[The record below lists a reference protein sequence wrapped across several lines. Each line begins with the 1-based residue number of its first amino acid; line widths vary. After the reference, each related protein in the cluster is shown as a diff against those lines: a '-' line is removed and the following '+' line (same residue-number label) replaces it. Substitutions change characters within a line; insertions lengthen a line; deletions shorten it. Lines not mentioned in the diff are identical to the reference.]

1 MRPSPHPGRTSWTR
15 LLGLLLVCVLLAPAA
30 AAQFRVG
37 IVGGVN
43 ASAFDGTA
51 GADIDGSAGA
61 HVGLFVDVGTAPIA
75 LRVGA
80 TYVSAGTIAAV
91 PIEAE
96 VRPDPRQPDVAVV
109 IGDTLASGFDVTY
122 IALPIELHYRFDAP
136 RVEPY
141 VALGPELRIPIGDQG
156 ADIEEAV
163 LGTAVAFSIAGGV
176 LFPLGPRSHLFG
188 EIRYVADV
196 SGFTDEARIDPDGP
210 AAPFPEVTVESY
222 QINVFSLRVGLLF

>member
-1 MRPSPHPGRTSWTR
+1 MRRLPHATR
-15 LLGLLLVCVLLAPAA
+15 PVASVFGLLLAFVLLGPDA

-43 ASAFDGTA
+43 ASAFDATA
-51 GADIDGSAGA
+51 GADIDGAAGA
-61 HVGLFVDVGTAPIA
+61 HVGVFVDVGDAPIA

-91 PIEAE
+91 PLQTEI
-96 VRPDPRQPDVAVV
+96 RPDPRQPNLAVV
-109 IGDTLASGFDVTY
+109 IGDTLASGFDVTFL
-122 IALPIELHYRFDAP
+122 ALPIELHYRFDAP

-141 VALGPELRIPIGDQG
+141 AAIGPELRIPLGDQG
-156 ADIEEAV
+156 ADIEDAV
-163 LGTAVAFSIAGGV
+163 LGTAVAFSVAGGV
-176 LFPLGPRSHLFG
+176 LFPLGPRSQVFG

-210 AAPFPEVTVESY
+210 AGPFSEVTVESY
-222 QINVFSLRVGLLF
+222 QINLFSLRVGLLF

>member
-1 MRPSPHPGRTSWTR
+1 MPSSLHRSRACCAR
-15 LLGLLLVCVLLAPAA
+15 LLGLLLVSALLVPAA

-43 ASAFDGTA
+43 ASAFDATA
-51 GADIDGSAGA
+51 GAEIDGSAGA
-61 HVGLFVDVGTAPIA
+61 HLGLFVDVGDAPIA

-91 PIEAE
+91 PLQTEIQ
-96 VRPDPRQPDVAVV
+96 PDPRQPSLAVV
-109 IGDTLASGFDVTY
+109 IGDTLASGFDVTFL
-122 IALPIELHYRFDAP
+122 ALPIELHYRFEAP
-136 RVEPY
+136 RTEPY
-141 VALGPELRIPIGDQG
+141 IAIGPELRIPLGDQG

-163 LGTAVAFSIAGGV
+163 LGTAVAFSLAGGV
-176 LFPLGPRSHLFG
+176 LFPLGSRSKVFG

-210 AAPFPEVTVESY
+210 AGPFPEVTVESY
-222 QINVFSLRVGLLF
+222 QINLFSLRVGLLF